1 MWYEIIPSIA
11 VVGTLIW
18 LPQPIMW
25 ACNKLTM
32 NGHVRSRD
40 WCIDAHNHNL
50 FYRDYRLTGNNYVVN
65 GLEVL
70 DDAPAK
76 PCSKV

>member
-32 NGHVRSRD
+32 NGHVSFVSNSESESH
-40 WCIDAHNHNL
+40 CQCECHNHN
-50 FYRDYRLTGNNYVVN
+50 DNDNNY
-65 GLEVL
+65 
-70 DDAPAK
+70 
-76 PCSKV
+76 